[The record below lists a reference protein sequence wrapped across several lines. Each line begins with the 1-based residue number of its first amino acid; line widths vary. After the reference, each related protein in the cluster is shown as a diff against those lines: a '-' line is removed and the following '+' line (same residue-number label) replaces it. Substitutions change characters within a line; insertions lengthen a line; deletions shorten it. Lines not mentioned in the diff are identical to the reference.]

1 MALQLTI
8 SCDLDKSQT
17 GPTLIHSTGV
27 EHYKIPP
34 EVIRTLQENFS
45 NDRLSDHAEGVLCQD
60 APQRVLDVLRRNGF
74 TLQKQT
80 TSNPK
85 ALWTLAQG
93 GGGGGGG
100 DHQPVPPP
108 APQPT
113 PSDENEGDAGG
124 EDQGGEENK
133 EEGGGEGEGEG
144 EEEEEEE
151 KEE

>member
-1 MALQLTI
+1 MALQLTL

-45 NDRLSDHAEGVLCQD
+45 NDRLSDHAEGVLCED

-74 TLQKQT
+74 SLQKQT
-80 TSNPK
+80 TGDQK
-85 ALWTLAQG
+85 ALWTLVQSG
-93 GGGGGGG
+93 GGGSHDGG
-100 DHQPVPPP
+100 HQPVPPP

-124 EDQGGEENK
+124 EENN

-144 EEEEEEE
+144 EEEEEE

>member
-1 MALQLTI
+1 MALQLTL

-45 NDRLSDHAEGVLCQD
+45 NDRLSDHAEGVLCED

-74 TLQKQT
+74 SLQKQT
-80 TSNPK
+80 TGDQK
-85 ALWTLAQG
+85 ALWTLVQSG
-93 GGGGGGG
+93 GGGGGSHDGG
-100 DHQPVPPP
+100 HQPVPPP

-124 EDQGGEENK
+124 EENN

-144 EEEEEEE
+144 EEEEEE